1 METFKWEIVS
11 KKMPPRNKFVL
22 ISTPYCK
29 YPFCSGYYNGIAW
42 HDSDK
47 KVIENVKFWAFVNP
61 PY

>member
-11 KKMPPRNKFVL
+11 KKMPPRNKLVL
-22 ISTPYCK
+22 IYTPHCK
-29 YPFCSGYYNGIAW
+29 YAFCSGYYNGITW

-47 KVIENVKFWAFVNP
+47 NVIENVKFWAFVNP